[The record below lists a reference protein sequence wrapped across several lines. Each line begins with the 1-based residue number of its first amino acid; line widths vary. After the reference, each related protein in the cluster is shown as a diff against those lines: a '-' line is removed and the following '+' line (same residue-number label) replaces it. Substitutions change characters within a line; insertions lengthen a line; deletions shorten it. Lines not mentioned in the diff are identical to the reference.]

1 MTLFLLIMLLIH
13 IIQHTSVSSNS
24 KTLIDSILSNILG
37 LDSVLGNLTNKISHY
52 LIATNWQTLIK
63 KALFLTTSQKTG
75 ILHKITF
82 VDLSFQNF
90 LGKTNFILNDYNP
103 KKKASKKTKT

>member
-1 MTLFLLIMLLIH
+1 MLLMH

-37 LDSVLGNLTNKISHY
+37 LDSVLGNLTNNISHY

-82 VDLSFQNF
+82 LKITFIKYLSFQNF

>member
-1 MTLFLLIMLLIH
+1 MLLIH

-52 LIATNWQTLIK
+52 LIATN
-63 KALFLTTSQKTG
+63 
-75 ILHKITF
+75 
-82 VDLSFQNF
+82 
-90 LGKTNFILNDYNP
+90 
-103 KKKASKKTKT
+103 